1 MGPRRSADRACAR
14 PRTLTCYNAIM
25 TGRILIIDDDQRL
38 AGMVSDYLGGAGYRV
53 AAAPTAREG

>member
-1 MGPRRSADRACAR
+1 
-14 PRTLTCYNAIM
+14 M